1 MNNINN
7 PAEKGEK
14 VEVMALFNY
23 SRIPCQPL
31 YFRKRG
37 EDEVEITET
46 ISERIKFV
54 GNSARHIFECVIGK
68 SNGRLE
74 FDTSSLAWTLFEG

>member
-14 VEVMALFNY
+14 VEV
-23 SRIPCQPL
+23 RIPCQPL

-68 SNGRLE
+68 SNCRLE